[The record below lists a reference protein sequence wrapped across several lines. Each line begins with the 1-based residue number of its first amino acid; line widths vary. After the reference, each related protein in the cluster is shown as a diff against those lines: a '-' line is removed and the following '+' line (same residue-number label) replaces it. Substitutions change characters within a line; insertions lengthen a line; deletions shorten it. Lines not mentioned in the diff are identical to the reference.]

1 MMSEFTFINSPEQVN
16 LNQDAV
22 IEASAGTG
30 KTYTIIELVMR
41 LLIQGRQQNDE
52 QAFKPMSLDQI
63 LLVTFTDKATA
74 ELRARI
80 REGILDAIGDVKEKG
95 VTPEIQSHLERAL
108 KGVSSAPIYTINA
121 FCQNMLREFAFEQG
135 GVFDFELVDDQTVY
149 KQQLNQ
155 LKRQWPADESIKKAF
170 KKLGKSPKEVEA
182 LLLDLLG
189 NIDLARDLLWPAS
202 TENLAVTR
210 QKISAWL
217 EGFDFDAFTQELE
230 SLESITVKVKTNIK
244 KNVTTAW
251 ATLKDRLQHATDDSD
266 YAAEFKSVYSSHL
279 DHKNACLFKYHKDWS
294 AKAPEDEQSNA
305 PLFNEMIEQL
315 SHTNQQFVGTDFDI
329 IKSLLKDI
337 TQSAIDYKLNNGLI
351 SYDDMINRL
360 HQQIMAE
367 RRLPADEQLLTQQ
380 LRQKFTVAMIDE
392 FQDTSFNQWE
402 IFKTL
407 FFESADHQLTV
418 IGDPKQ
424 AIYAFRGADVH
435 TYIDAKDDMLGIG
448 QAKGYRL
455 ATNYRSLPDLLKGFN
470 QFFGDELVE
479 QGAWWQAEAVAVKAA
494 PDEHIAKQ
502 GPMLLLD
509 LDSNN
514 DNSTTQVIND
524 HAINCYGI
532 QGEGFQAEDFKQA
545 MANQVALLVQQ
556 HILNQPIQVK
566 LKGQNKILGLSD
578 VCVLVNAATEA
589 EFLEKAFTQLA
600 IPYNYHKKKDLY
612 SSDEALHY
620 QIVLTAL
627 AHDNDRRRV
636 NNALV
641 TLFFGLK
648 PAQLQDFADELL
660 PEVNQHWL
668 ALKEAA
674 ADGDWLRLFDLLLY
688 ESGVLMRAS
697 HQGLTRRVANLKHIK
712 QLLCETALAQN
723 LDVKG
728 LLQWLIEK
736 REAKASEDL
745 HQKDNDRQ
753 AVNIMTMHVSK
764 GLEFPVVFL
773 FGGFGS
779 GKSNKQKYTKYRD
792 KKSGHIVY
800 DVNKNTEAEFAYDA
814 EERQRLFYVAMTRAV
829 FKLFL
834 PVYDKAQYGEA
845 NKSHYWHKVVNR
857 LMQLREA
864 QTESWLQPI
873 IKLDDSEM
881 KPLKP
886 VASKQGSMPSTPL
899 SPPKGLW
906 LRQRKVYSFS
916 SLSHSKQSSR
926 VKDGASFGEASQ
938 NEKTAITGDVVTQG
952 PQLVTEAV
960 DWTKVLPG
968 GVKTGHVLHGIF
980 EHVDFQRFNQI
991 PDLASL
997 WQDES
1002 IMSVVDAQMEQFS
1015 MDNGDILNDD
1025 GEVVRAHRQELAAWV
1040 WHTLK
1045 KPLAALKGG
1054 TLADVLPEDRCHE
1067 MSFFW
1072 QKEQTHLTGFIDL
1085 LFGVKS
1091 DPKTD
1096 KGSMDYFILD
1106 WKSNFSAAGYAPEVL
1121 NQEVMALHQYHWQY
1135 ELYGMA
1141 VQKWFDSLDLKNA
1154 RLAGAIY
1161 LFSRGIDCHSDDQN
1175 GVYYDDFSQSNYDD
1189 QKIEAELLTITQS
1202 RLGGQS

>member
-1 MMSEFTFINSPEQVN
+1 MSEFIFIDSPVEID

-30 KTYTIIELVMR
+30 KTYTIIELVLR
-41 LLIQGRQQNDE
+41 LLTVE
-52 QAFKPMSLDQI
+52 KMSLDQI

-74 ELRARI
+74 ELRSRI
-80 REGILDAIGDVKEKG
+80 REGIHDAIKKFDENGSG
-95 VTPEIQSHLERAL
+95 VAPNAVAIQAHLDRAL
-108 KGVSSAPIYTINA
+108 KQVSSAPIYTINA

-135 GVFDFELVDDQTVY
+135 GVFEFELVDDQEVF

-155 LKRQWPADESIKKAF
+155 LKRQWPSDPSIKKAF
-170 KKLGKSPKEVEA
+170 NKLGKSAKEVEE

-189 NIDLARDLLWPAS
+189 NINLERDLLWPAS

-210 QKISAWL
+210 GKISAWL
-217 EGFDFDAFTQELE
+217 EDFDFDAFTQELE
-230 SLESITVKVKTNIK
+230 PLESITAKVKTNML

-251 ATLKDRLQHATDDSD
+251 ATLNERLKHATDDSD

-279 DHKNACLFKYHKDWS
+279 DISKACLFKYHKDWS

-305 PLFNEMIEQL
+305 PKFNEMIEQL
-315 SHTNQQFVGTDFDI
+315 SHANQQFVGADFDI
-329 IKSLLKDI
+329 IQSLLKDI
-337 TQSAIDYKLNNGLI
+337 TQKAIDYKLNNGLI

-360 HQQIMAE
+360 HEQIMAE
-367 RRLPADEQLLTQQ
+367 RRLPVDEQLLTQQ

-407 FFESADHQLTV
+407 FFESTDHQLTV

-455 ATNYRSLPDLLKGFN
+455 ATNYRSLPDLLESFN

-479 QGAWWQAEAVAVKAA
+479 QGSWWQADAVAVKSA
-494 PDEHIAKQ
+494 PDEHIAQQ

-509 LDSNN
+509 SNSNN
-514 DNSTTQVIND
+514 DTSATQAIND
-524 HAINCYGI
+524 HAINSYGI
-532 QGEGFQAEDFKQA
+532 QGEGFQAEDFKQS

-556 HILNQPIQVK
+556 HILSQPIQVK
-566 LKGQNKILGLSD
+566 LKGKNKTLGLSD

-674 ADGDWLRLFDLLLY
+674 ADGDWLRLFDLLLH

-779 GKSNKQKYTKYRD
+779 GKSTTQKYTKYRD
-792 KKSGHIVY
+792 KKSGQIVY

-845 NKSHYWHKVVNR
+845 DKSHYWHKVVNR
-857 LMQLREA
+857 LMQLRET
-864 QTESWLQPI
+864 QTESWSQPI

-886 VASKQGSMPSTPL
+886 AVSKQGSMPNTSLSPL

-906 LRQRKVYSFS
+906 QRQRKVYSFS

-938 NEKTAITGDVVTQG
+938 NEKTAITGDAVAQG
-952 PQLVTEAV
+952 PQLVTEAA

-997 WQDES
+997 WQDER

-1015 MDNGDILNDD
+1015 MDNGDILNDE
-1025 GEVVRAHRQELAAWV
+1025 GEVVREHRQELAAWV

-1045 KPLAALKGG
+1045 KPLAALNGG
-1054 TLADVLPEDRCHE
+1054 TLADVLPENRCHE

-1085 LFGVKS
+1085 LFGVKC

-1121 NQEVMALHQYHWQY
+1121 NQEVMAAHQYHWQY

-1141 VQKWFDSLDLKNA
+1141 VQKWFDSLGLENA

-1161 LFSRGIDCHSDDQN
+1161 LFSRGIDCQSDDQN

-1189 QKIEAELLTITQS
+1189 QKIETELLTITQS
-1202 RLGGQS
+1202 RIGGQS